1 MNTTRRHILNLVVR
15 VVQCLVEGLVL
26 VAVAAAAAETVVV
39 PFL

>member
-1 MNTTRRHILNLVVR
+1 MNTTRRHILNLVVH

-26 VAVAAAAAETVVV
+26 VVAAAAETVVV